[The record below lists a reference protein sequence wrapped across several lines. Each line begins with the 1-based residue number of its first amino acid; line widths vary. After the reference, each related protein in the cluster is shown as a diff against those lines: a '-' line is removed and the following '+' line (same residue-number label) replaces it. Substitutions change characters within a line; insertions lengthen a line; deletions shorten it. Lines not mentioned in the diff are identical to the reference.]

1 MKYPS
6 LSPRSAA
13 TEDET
18 LVFPTKTALEEGTID
33 VADTSCDEDESVVLD
48 PTTEA
53 LPFSADGNDEG
64 KALVETFEV
73 VAATVGDRLID
84 VEDTACNCEKF
95 PLLDI
100 ITEPEASAAVS
111 IAVTETV
118 ADRLIDV
125 EDTACNCEKFP
136 LLDIITEPEASAAV
150 LIDVTETVADGLTAV
165 DNPISDSLEFTL
177 VDVTTEPE
185 VLAGLCLA
193 DTVETVADVSC
204 DWVAFMLAELA
215 ECDPVVTVAV
225 ELAGVICVVTAL
237 TLSPL
242 ILKEED
248 CELVPFELS

>member
-1 MKYPS
+1 M
-6 LSPRSAA
+6 
-13 TEDET
+13 
-18 LVFPTKTALEEGTID
+18 
-33 VADTSCDEDESVVLD
+33 ADTSCDEDESVVLD

-100 ITEPEASAAVS
+100 ITEPEASAAV
-111 IAVTETV
+111 
-118 ADRLIDV
+118 
-125 EDTACNCEKFP
+125 
-136 LLDIITEPEASAAV
+136 

-177 VDVTTEPE
+177 VDVTMEPE

-248 CELVPFELS
+248 CKLVPFELS